1 LGGCGKVGKKNARI
15 SPRCHASTLASQAT
29 PPEEQ
34 LPLDVD
40 NPSSVEN
47 SVKKAQAEPSKINQT
62 TMTMVSSSPASPLS
76 RFINETTASMSS
88 PRVRSSTRRSN
99 STVGVKAQGSDYHL
113 SSQQFLWDSIQFL
126 SDPYVVGMLAGDDP
140 ETLELVE
147 IRHTKSRHNSSN
159 SNTSGKKPV
168 VVGIKGNLE
177 RKASLRS
184 CEGASSTNSTNKSQN
199 TNGRISTQKQ
209 PNGRLNGATTTTN
222 GRIPHNNNNNH
233 IDKNNSRNNSRRST
247 KNLTN
252 STLSPVVMVSDIFR
266 GKSTSTRDA
275 LLFVGEEVDR
285 LPPLPPWPN

>member
-47 SVKKAQAEPSKINQT
+47 SVKKAQADPSKINQST
-62 TMTMVSSSPASPLS
+62 TIPMVSSSPASPLS
-76 RFINETTASMSS
+76 RFINETTGSMSSMSS

-99 STVGVKAQGSDYHL
+99 STVGGGVKAQASDYHL

-140 ETLELVE
+140 IETLELVE

-159 SNTSGKKPV
+159 SNSSVKKPV

-184 CEGASSTNSTNKSQN
+184 CEGASSTNSTNKST

-209 PNGRLNGATTTTN
+209 PNGRLN
-222 GRIPHNNNNNH
+222 
-233 IDKNNSRNNSRRST
+233 
-247 KNLTN
+247 
-252 STLSPVVMVSDIFR
+252 
-266 GKSTSTRDA
+266 
-275 LLFVGEEVDR
+275 
-285 LPPLPPWPN
+285 